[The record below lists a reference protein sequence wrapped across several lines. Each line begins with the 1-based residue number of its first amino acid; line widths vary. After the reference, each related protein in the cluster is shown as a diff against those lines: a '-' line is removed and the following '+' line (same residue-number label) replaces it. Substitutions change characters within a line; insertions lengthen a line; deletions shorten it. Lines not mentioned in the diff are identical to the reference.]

1 MFYDCAMVVGLA
13 SALRRLAF
21 HAGAKEPHF
30 DVLATFYDCAMVV
43 GLASAEEPSYLILL
57 KLLLSIKGGIIL
69 AYAGVV

>member
-1 MFYDCAMVVGLA
+1 MVVGLA